1 MSSLMYANTDELNT
15 IDEQIKWY
23 HEDIIEVSSY
33 LQDYKRDSVL
43 YDETY
48 FSIMTSQQMRATD
61 ILIDLQAQKKKYIS
75 ELEDIYKCEL
85 KNARNEKKKLFNTI
99 KNLKMENKRL
109 LESSNFYKAKAEKYH
124 RHIKNKEK
132 EQLLL
137 QQQQKDQQQQ
147 QDMCIEELKDA
158 LHDQEEDH
166 KAQLDDIK
174 KFSDDIINM
183 LTMKLQQEKENLLKL
198 ESVGT
203 TSSLR
208 NNSFSPFAFKLDASC
223 MIYRSPPPS
232 SSMRQNPSCS
242 HSSIS
247 SVSPTAPLRYYSPPP
262 SSSMRRISSSRYS
275 NVSSVSP
282 RSTYS
287 EQDNK
292 SRDRCTPPPLPLL
305 DLFTSSP
312 LPVVF
317 TPPPPPPP
325 PPIPYFLI
333 QRPIQIN
340 EVSSCSTKSTHK
352 SVNGLRNPYQQPTL
366 EEDSSFIRIAKLSQ
380 WHFDNVCVPNR
391 NKVTMKDKFVT
402 NTKTVSHYLKNTF
415 PKIFKI
421 NKKQDQG
428 EDESC
433 FESSE
438 DTECNQSNKWSVSP
452 DISEIQTIDLPRKR
466 DIARRLWG
474 KLMK

>member
-1 MSSLMYANTDELNT
+1 MYANTDELNT
-15 IDEQIKWY
+15 IDKQIKWY
-23 HEDIIEVSSY
+23 HESIIEVSSY

-48 FSIMTSQQMRATD
+48 FSIMTSQQIRATN
-61 ILIDLQAQKKKYIS
+61 ILIDLQAQKQNYVVQ
-75 ELEDIYKCEL
+75 LEDYYKYEL
-85 KNARNEKKKLFNTI
+85 KTANKK
-99 KNLKMENKRL
+99 
-109 LESSNFYKAKAEKYH
+109 
-124 RHIKNKEK
+124 
-132 EQLLL
+132 
-137 QQQQKDQQQQ
+137 QQQ
-147 QDMCIEELKDA
+147 QDICIEELKNA

-166 KAQLDDIK
+166 KAQLDDVK
-174 KFSDDIINM
+174 KFSDDIIGM
-183 LTMKLQQEKENLLKL
+183 LTMQLQQEKEKVSKL

-203 TSSLR
+203 SSPLR
-208 NNSFSPFAFKLDASC
+208 NNSFSPFAFKLDASS

-232 SSMRQNPSCS
+232 SSIR

-282 RSTYS
+282 LSTYS
-287 EQDNK
+287 EQDNE

-312 LPVVF
+312 PPVVF

-325 PPIPYFLI
+325 IPYFVI
-333 QRPIQIN
+333 QPSIQTKAA
-340 EVSSCSTKSTHK
+340 SSCGTKDAHK
-352 SVNGLRNPYQQPTL
+352 LVNGLEDPYQQPTL

-402 NTKTVSHYLKNTF
+402 NTKKVSHYFKNTF

-428 EDESC
+428 EAEWC
-433 FESSE
+433 FKSSE

-466 DIARRLWG
+466 DFARRLWG

>member
-43 YDETY
+43 YNETY

-85 KNARNEKKKLFNTI
+85 KNARNEKKQLFNAI

-124 RHIKNKEK
+124 RNLKNKEQQ
-132 EQLLL
+132 QLLL

-147 QDMCIEELKDA
+147 QDICIEELRNA

-174 KFSDDIINM
+174 KFSDDIIGM
-183 LTMKLQQEKENLLKL
+183 LTVKLKEEEEKLLKL

-203 TSSLR
+203 TSPLR
-208 NNSFSPFAFKLDASC
+208 NSSFSPFAFKLDVSS
-223 MIYRSPPPS
+223 MIYRSTPPS
-232 SSMRQNPSCS
+232 SSMRQIPSCR

-282 RSTYS
+282 LSTYS
-287 EQDNK
+287 EQDNE

-317 TPPPPPPP
+317 TPPPPPP
-325 PPIPYFLI
+325 IPYFLI
-333 QRPIQIN
+333 QPSIQTKAA
-340 EVSSCSTKSTHK
+340 SSCGTKDARK
-352 SVNGLRNPYQQPTL
+352 LVNGLEDPYQQPTL
-366 EEDSSFIRIAKLSQ
+366 EEDSSFIRIAKRSQ
-380 WHFDNVCVPNR
+380 WHFDNVCVLNR

-402 NTKTVSHYLKNTF
+402 NTKKVSHYFKNTF

-428 EDESC
+428 EAEWC
-433 FESSE
+433 FKSSE
-438 DTECNQSNKWSVSP
+438 DTECNQSNKWSVPP

-466 DIARRLWG
+466 DIALQLWG